1 MASTRNKKNSLL
13 NDMGIDQK
21 DFQDL
26 FLLSL
31 QDESFK
37 RRVKTELGHDE
48 LLTEISTLRAA
59 CQKKD
64 SRISELE
71 RHSKEID
78 ALMDALEQYSRGNS
92 MRIDGI
98 KENDTEC
105 LIHTVL
111 HLFNTRM
118 QVSPPLLPSDIDRVH
133 RVGRK
138 SPGKNRTVLVKFTT
152 GIAKD
157 KVYRVRSNLKPDAR
171 SPTEPWKPLPTSR
184 PGYTPPAD
192 QFPSMENPN
201 ATTMTSGPETTG
213 ASADS
218 SADTNERSADDTV
231 ASSMATNNERSAD
244 DLGNDNT
251 TAAIPDSIVKAIGG
265 KIFLNDDL
273 TNTRNYML
281 YIARQAKRR
290 GAINDVWVVNG
301 MIKIKDLAN
310 TVVSIREM
318 ANIPDHG
325 TLVREAE
332 ARRQPNR

>member
-1 MASTRNKKNSLL
+1 MATRKKKNSLL
-13 NDMGIDQK
+13 HDMGIDQK

-31 QDESFK
+31 QDESFRK
-37 RRVKTELGHDE
+37 QVRTELGHDE

-64 SRISELE
+64 TRIVELE
-71 RHSKEID
+71 RHSKEMD

-105 LIHTVL
+105 LTHTVL

-133 RVGRK
+133 RVGKK

-157 KVYRVRSNLKPDAR
+157 KVYRVRSKLKPDAR
-171 SPTEPWKPLPTSR
+171 SPTEPWKPLPTSG
-184 PGYTPPAD
+184 PGYTPPPGE
-192 QFPSMENPN
+192 FPAMENPN
-201 ATTMTSGPETTG
+201 AATLTSGPETTD
-213 ASADS
+213 ASADL
-218 SADTNERSADDTV
+218 SAGANPNERSADDQG
-231 ASSMATNNERSAD
+231 NN
-244 DLGNDNT
+244 NT

-273 TNTRNYML
+273 TNTRDYML

-290 GAINDVWVVNG
+290 GSINDVWVVNG
-301 MIKIKDLAN
+301 MIKIKNLAN

-318 ANIPDHG
+318 ENIPDHSAI
-325 TLVREAE
+325 VREAE
-332 ARRQPNR
+332 ARRKPKR